1 MNLQLLFKFW
11 FHTITRFYSDF
22 SIAIATS
29 LKGAKTEIA
38 LGILAYN
45 FLRAI
50 NLMTP
55 RRLVVALG

>member
-1 MNLQLLFKFW
+1 MTLYFSK
-11 FHTITRFYSDF
+11 ITCSYRDF

-45 FLRAI
+45 FRRAI